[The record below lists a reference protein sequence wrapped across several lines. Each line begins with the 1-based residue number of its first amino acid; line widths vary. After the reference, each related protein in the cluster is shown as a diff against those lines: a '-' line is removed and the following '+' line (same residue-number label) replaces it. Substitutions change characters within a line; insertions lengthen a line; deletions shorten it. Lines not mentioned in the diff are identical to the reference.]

1 VTSDSAPSGEDRAT
15 HSGATI
21 AMVPVPVDGAQR
33 GPLVGRRT
41 LRALGA
47 LIALTLLILWFF
59 LVRYIFQQA
68 GGQPAPAVLML
79 PLLFFS
85 LAISAGVAALRDEP
99 MVMVIAGGLSL
110 FPMGV
115 FLLFMPGFPR
125 WIGILDICLV
135 ALGVILVRQQRPAI
149 GEGGVAAWNDD
160 GPGSLG

>member
-1 VTSDSAPSGEDRAT
+1 MAVG
-15 HSGATI
+15 
-21 AMVPVPVDGAQR
+21 PVPEDGARR
-33 GPLVGRRT
+33 GPLVARKT
-41 LRALGA
+41 LRMLGV
-47 LIALTLLILWFF
+47 LIALTLLVLWFF

-99 MVMVIAGGLSL
+99 MVMVICGGLSL

-125 WIGILDICLV
+125 WIGILDIGLV
-135 ALGVILVRQQRPAI
+135 VLGVILVRQQRPVI
-149 GEGGVAAWNDD
+149 GEGGVAAWEDD
-160 GPGSLG
+160 GSGVGSETAAPSAPPT